1 METKKLFKIT
11 DRQGLVI
18 YINNAHVLRRL
29 RRYGHIMY
37 YSRRLHYVILY
48 VDQST
53 EGENFSSPQCDRS
66 ETLRVAKY

>member
-18 YINNAHVLRRL
+18 DINNAHVLRRL

-48 VDQST
+48 VDQFKI
-53 EGENFSSPQCDRS
+53 EEVKKKF
-66 ETLRVAKY
+66 